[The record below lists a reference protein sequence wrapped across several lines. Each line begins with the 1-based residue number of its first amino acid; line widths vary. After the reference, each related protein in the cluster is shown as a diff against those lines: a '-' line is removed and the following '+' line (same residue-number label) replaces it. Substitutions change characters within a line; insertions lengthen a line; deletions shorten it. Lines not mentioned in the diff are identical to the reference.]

1 MQSTLAA
8 HYEQMT
14 NYQKA
19 LKEKEKQEDAMRQER
34 FMEDNRRAMEAEKEK
49 KRAKLEN
56 QKLEQMDFLR
66 KKEEENSKIA
76 VGPNP
81 DDFKRSNSSN
91 IFKNRL
97 KSLVSFKFE
106 ENYSI
111 KMLRMKGIFSK
122 ANQYI

>member
-34 FMEDNRRAMEAEKEK
+34 FMEDNRRAMEVEKEK

-66 KKEEENSKIA
+66 KKEEEKSKIA

>member
-49 KRAKLEN
+49 NRA
-56 QKLEQMDFLR
+56 
-66 KKEEENSKIA
+66 
-76 VGPNP
+76 
-81 DDFKRSNSSN
+81 
-91 IFKNRL
+91 
-97 KSLVSFKFE
+97 
-106 ENYSI
+106 
-111 KMLRMKGIFSK
+111 
-122 ANQYI
+122 

>member
-34 FMEDNRRAMEAEKEK
+34 FMEENRRAMEAEKEK
-49 KRAKLEN
+49 KRAKFEN

-66 KKEEENSKIA
+66 RKEEEKSKIA

-97 KSLVSFKFE
+97 KSLVP
-106 ENYSI
+106 
-111 KMLRMKGIFSK
+111 
-122 ANQYI
+122 